1 MSKVKY
7 YYDTKTLSYR
17 KIERSFRQKVK
28 DSIVVIAASGILA
41 AMFFVLYTIVIDSP
55 KEKKLIRENLALQ
68 IQYNLLNERMDN
80 MAVVLDDMQ
89 NRDDNIYRVI
99 FESDPIPSSVRNA
112 GFGGANRYKELEGY
126 ESSELLVETQ
136 KKLDILSKM
145 AAVQSK
151 SFDDVKNLALDK
163 EKMLAAIPGIQP
175 VANKNLKRMASGY
188 GRRIHPI
195 YKVRKMHWGM
205 DFSAKT
211 GTPIFATG
219 DGKISNDRKIG
230 GSGYGKYI
238 VIDHGYGYQ
247 TLYAHMSKVAVRKGQ
262 SVKRGDVIGYV
273 GNTGRSAGPH
283 LHYEVVKDGK
293 KVNPINF
300 YYSDLTPEEFEKMI
314 EMSTNANQSF
324 D

>member
-17 KIERSFRQKVK
+17 KIERSFRQKLK

-41 AMFFVLYTIVIDSP
+41 ALFFVLYTIVIDSP
-55 KEKKLIRENLALQ
+55 KEKKLKRENMALQ

-80 MAVVLDDMQ
+80 MAVVLEDMQ

-126 ESSELLVETQ
+126 ESSALLIETK
-136 KKLDILSKM
+136 KKLDELSKM

-151 SFDDVKNLALDK
+151 SFDEVKNMALDK
-163 EKMLAAIPGIQP
+163 EKMLASIPGIQP
-175 VANKNLKRMASGY
+175 IANKNLKRMASGY

-219 DGKISNDRKIG
+219 DGIISNDRKVG

-238 VIDHGYGYQ
+238 VINHGYGYQ
-247 TLYAHMSKVAVRKGQ
+247 TLYAHMSKVAVKKGQ
-262 SVKRGDVIGYV
+262 KVKRGDVIGYV
-273 GNTGRSAGPH
+273 GNTGRSVAPH

-300 YYSDLTPEEFEKMI
+300 YYSDLTPEEFEQMI
-314 EMSTNANQSF
+314 EISNSTNQSF

>member
-17 KIERSFRQKVK
+17 KIERSLKK
-28 DSIVVIAASGILA
+28 KLNDSVLIISFSAILA
-41 AMFFVLYTIVIDSP
+41 VLFFVLFVAVIDSP
-55 KEKKLIRENLALQ
+55 KEKKLIRENTALK
-68 IQYNLLNERMDN
+68 IQHKLLDQRMDN
-80 MAVVLDDMQ
+80 LAIVLDDMQ

-99 FESDPIPSSVRNA
+99 FESEPIPSQVRNA

-126 ESSELLVETQ
+126 ESSALLIETQ
-136 KKLDILSKM
+136 RKLDILSKK

-151 SFDDVKNLALDK
+151 SFDEVKNMALDK
-163 EKMLAAIPGIQP
+163 EKMLASIPAIQP
-175 VANKNLKRMASGY
+175 VANKDLKRMASGF
-188 GRRIHPI
+188 GRRMHPI

-205 DFSAKT
+205 DFSAKR

-219 DGKISNDRKIG
+219 DGVVSNDKKVG
-230 GSGYGKYI
+230 GSGYGKYV

-247 TLYAHMSKVAVRKGQ
+247 TLYAHMSKVAVKRGQ
-262 SVKRGDVIGYV
+262 KVKRGDVIGYV
-273 GNTGRSAGPH
+273 GNTGRSVAPH

-293 KVNPINF
+293 KINPINF
-300 YYSDLTPEEFEKMI
+300 YYSDLSPEEFNQMI
-314 EMSTNANQSF
+314 EISNSINQSF

>member
-41 AMFFVLYTIVIDSP
+41 ALFFVLYTIVIDSP

-126 ESSELLVETQ
+126 ESSELLIETQ

-175 VANKNLKRMASGY
+175 VANKDLKRMASGY

-247 TLYAHMSKVAVRKGQ
+247 TLYAHMSKLAVRKGQ
-262 SVKRGDVIGYV
+262 RVKRGDVFGYV

-300 YYSDLTPEEFEKMI
+300 YYSDLTPEEFEQMI
-314 EMSTNANQSF
+314 EISNSINQSF

>member
-41 AMFFVLYTIVIDSP
+41 ALFFVLYTIVIDSP

-126 ESSELLVETQ
+126 ESSELLIETQ

-175 VANKNLKRMASGY
+175 VANKDLKRMASGY

-195 YKVRKMHWGM
+195 YKVRKMHW
-205 DFSAKT
+205 
-211 GTPIFATG
+211 
-219 DGKISNDRKIG
+219 
-230 GSGYGKYI
+230 
-238 VIDHGYGYQ
+238 
-247 TLYAHMSKVAVRKGQ
+247 
-262 SVKRGDVIGYV
+262 
-273 GNTGRSAGPH
+273 
-283 LHYEVVKDGK
+283 
-293 KVNPINF
+293 
-300 YYSDLTPEEFEKMI
+300 
-314 EMSTNANQSF
+314 
-324 D
+324 

>member
-41 AMFFVLYTIVIDSP
+41 ALFFVLYTIVIDSP

-68 IQYNLLNERMDN
+68 IQYRLLNERMDN

-112 GFGGANRYKELEGY
+112 GFGGANRYKALEGY
-126 ESSELLVETQ
+126 ESSELLIETQ
-136 KKLDILSKM
+136 KKLDKVSKM

-151 SFDDVKNLALDK
+151 SFDDVKNMALDK

-175 VANKNLKRMASGY
+175 VANKDLKRMASGY

-219 DGKISNDRKIG
+219 DGKITNNRKIG
-230 GSGYGKYI
+230 GSGYGKYV

-262 SVKRGDVIGYV
+262 KVKRGDVIGYV

-300 YYSDLTPEEFEKMI
+300 YYSDLTPEEFEQMI
-314 EMSTNANQSF
+314 EISNSINQSF

>member
-1 MSKVKY
+1 M
-7 YYDTKTLSYR
+7 
-17 KIERSFRQKVK
+17 K

-41 AMFFVLYTIVIDSP
+41 ALFFVLYTIVIDSP

-273 GNTGRSAGPH
+273 GNSGRSAGPH

-300 YYSDLTPEEFEKMI
+300 YYSDLTPEEFEQMI
-314 EMSTNANQSF
+314 EISNSINQSF

>member
-28 DSIVVIAASGILA
+28 DSIVVIAASAILA
-41 AMFFVLYTIVIDSP
+41 ALFFVLYTIVIDSP

-80 MAVVLDDMQ
+80 MAVVLEDMQ

-262 SVKRGDVIGYV
+262 RVKRGDVIGYV

-300 YYSDLTPEEFEKMI
+300 YYSDLTPEEFEQMI
-314 EMSTNANQSF
+314 EISNSINQSF

>member
-273 GNTGRSAGPH
+273 GNSGRSAGPH

-300 YYSDLTPEEFEKMI
+300 YYSDLTPEEFEQMI
-314 EMSTNANQSF
+314 EISNSINQSF